1 MVTAILSGAKT
12 QTRRKIKSSTGFY
25 NIHMTKDGTPYEVE
39 EADEDGRGT
48 DKLISPKV
56 EIGDIMW
63 VRETWQITDFL
74 HPSDDNYGY
83 IYKAS
88 DNGMEW
94 ASNHD
99 DWKWKPSIFMPKEA
113 CRIFLKV
120 TRVRI
125 ERLVDISIS
134 DIVQEGIPKG
144 FDLAHRFRDL
154 WTSINGPESWNDKV
168 WVFVYDFEVT
178 DRPEGFIN
186 NSL

>member
-1 MVTAILSGAKT
+1 
-12 QTRRKIKSSTGFY
+12 
-25 NIHMTKDGTPYEVE
+25 MTKDGTPYEVE
-39 EADEDGRGT
+39 KADEDTRGT
-48 DKLISPKV
+48 DNLILPKYEV
-56 EIGDIMW
+56 GDIMW

-125 ERLVDISIS
+125 ERLVDISQDNAIA
-134 DIVQEGIPKG
+134 EGIGIIHMAEPTVPVYRKYKQKLG
-144 FDLAHRFRDL
+144 TTNPILSFITL
-154 WTSINGPESWNDKV
+154 WESINGPESWNDKA

-178 DRPEGFIN
+178 DRPEGFIKQ
-186 NSL
+186 S